1 LRREGIP
8 RIEVSLLRH
17 WCNTREGVHHPARD
31 ARVTERSRLLPG
43 HLFQSRDSASARTD
57 AGLVRRQ
64 CGWQAGAGSHVARR
78 SRMVLTAVA
87 SGAAASASRLGCAKS
102 SGSTAC
108 GMGSSTGVAV
118 FGPKSSAAACTRTHT
133 TQGHRHSQGGP
144 NSVPCIDTPVHEACR
159 LPRSRSG
166 FGAPALCDGGV
177 MQDEPL
183 WTVPRTGTHRG
194 RPRGLPCRVPCRAFT
209 VVRQKATGLPHRRR

>member
-133 TQGHRHSQGGP
+133 TQGHRHACARGVSLAEIAIRVWCACAVRWWGDAGRTVVDGAAYR
-144 NSVPCIDTPVHEACR
+144 NASRSSSRSSVPSPMPSVHGCEAEGDG
-159 LPRSRSG
+159 PATQ
-166 FGAPALCDGGV
+166 APIESCA
-177 MQDEPL
+177 
-183 WTVPRTGTHRG
+183 
-194 RPRGLPCRVPCRAFT
+194 
-209 VVRQKATGLPHRRR
+209 